1 LSVLLVINHHIFSI
15 IVVHL
20 DAGMCTQIVLAK
32 PSIHRELLHSK
43 SNDPRIELRHSP
55 AMDDDDGAPRARKPV
70 LRVHTSR
77 PSSSPFTTGRGDD
90 SSDDGDGEENEDEDE
105 ESSDDDAHKTATF
118 DGLELLRH
126 GRIAHEVVAYERAS
140 TSGARGASDGI
151 APGVSGT
158 RGDAKEMLRELE
170 LAKRNPTMAAFLRMG
185 GAQDEIGK
193 RRRGKGRRRRSA
205 KSRNTMEVD
214 ALMSD
219 ATILYARGEFSSAVE
234 KLHACIVKAP
244 NSSEP
249 YEQLA
254 LVYEETNA
262 LDKALDCYS
271 LATVLKRSVDPS
283 MWYRMAALAVQVG
296 NKEYAIHCLAKA
308 SRSDPYNF
316 ENKIDQA
323 TLYAE
328 IGENKKAIEQLEWVL
343 KDDTP
348 STDGAIIR
356 DATVMLAKMYYNAKM
371 RDKAEYALERMLDRY
386 PQHVDA
392 TVVNILIELKIE
404 FRKHAEVLNIVERA
418 YLNIAGDNGRFPLD
432 ISVKLGQC
440 LLQVGRIEDGVRHI
454 DELIDQ
460 DASEYDDLFLDCAST
475 CVEVGLLQK
484 AEQLYRALLPLEEY
498 NNPDL
503 WQRLEKCISQ
513 NRGMH
518 GVADFYEDLYE
529 AYPDDAFVAVSLADA
544 LSKFPEDVETIARA
558 RALMYDLDRD
568 QVREYGIVLRVTA
581 LQRKLL
587 TEDELTVI
595 IPATLTLL
603 DDLMAKREQR
613 KLHRKGGAEAA
624 AASFIDDHVRISDED
639 IFASI
644 INGAEVALRL
654 GKINDANVIVNNAL
668 SFSSG
673 SILTKEQTASLRYLR
688 ALVSYMNGD
697 LHDAA
702 TNCRNVLEVFPQSI
716 TLWNMLMHM
725 AVNYPRALSVGA
737 AKLAKRLV
745 VSTSEDDGRKRL
757 VPLMASGY
765 VHTWNKKWSIAMH
778 DFLTALAI
786 APNDPEV
793 TLAAAISLLHM
804 STHNANEVQRH
815 AWALR
820 AIVLLERTAALRP
833 SRPHEGLYNIARGLH
848 HLGWSDLA
856 RPIYERCLEAPAES
870 DVSLRREAAY
880 NLSLIYRKA
889 KAHDLARAVLRK
901 HLTI

>member
-1 LSVLLVINHHIFSI
+1 MYKI
-15 IVVHL
+15 HL
-20 DAGMCTQIVLAK
+20 DKFILPATRVAQVW
-32 PSIHRELLHSK
+32 R
-43 SNDPRIELRHSP
+43 NDHTRAPLFT
-55 AMDDDDGAPRARKPV
+55 MDVDDDNDDDDGSRARKPV
-70 LRVHTSR
+70 LRVHASR
-77 PSSSPFTTGRGDD
+77 PSSAPVTDMNDDDDDDDDDD
-90 SSDDGDGEENEDEDE
+90 SEVEDE
-105 ESSDDDAHKTATF
+105 ESSDADDAF

-140 TSGARGASDGI
+140 TSGGAASDARGETL
-151 APGVSGT
+151 APAAQGNA
-158 RGDAKEMLRELE
+158 REMLRELE

-185 GAQDEIGK
+185 GALNDSSK

-205 KSRNTMEVD
+205 KSQNTIEVD

-219 ATILYARGEFSSAVE
+219 ATILYARGEYASAVE

-262 LDKALDCYS
+262 LDKALDCYT

-283 MWYRMAALAVQVG
+283 MWYRMATLAVNVG

-308 SRSDPYNF
+308 ARSDPYNF

-348 STDGAIIR
+348 PTDGAIIR

-418 YLNIAGDNGRFPLD
+418 YLNISGENGRFPLD

-440 LLQVGRIEDGVRHI
+440 LLQVGQLEDGVRHI
-454 DELIDQ
+454 DELIGQ
-460 DASEYDDLFLDCAST
+460 DASEYDDLFLDCANT
-475 CVEVGLLQK
+475 CMEVGLLQK
-484 AEQLYRALLPLEEY
+484 AEQLFRALLPLEEY

-503 WQRLEKCISQ
+503 WQRLEMCISK
-513 NRGMH
+513 NHGVH

-529 AYPDDAFVAVSLADA
+529 AYPEDAFVAVSLADA
-544 LSKFPEDVETIARA
+544 LSKFPEDAESMERA
-558 RALMYDLDRD
+558 RMLMYDLDKD
-568 QVREYGIVLRVTA
+568 QIREHGIVLRVTA

-587 TEDELTVI
+587 SEDELTVI
-595 IPATLTLL
+595 IPAALTLL

-613 KLHRKGGAEAA
+613 KLQRKGGTAA
-624 AASFIDDHVRISDED
+624 FIDDHVRISDED

-644 INGAEVALRL
+644 INAAEVALRL
-654 GKINDANVIVNNAL
+654 GKFNDASTIVNNAL

-673 SILTKEQTASLRYLR
+673 NILTKEQTASLRYLR

-702 TNCRNVLEVFPQSI
+702 ASCRSVLEVFPQSI
-716 TLWNMLMHM
+716 TVWNMLMHM
-725 AVNYPRALSVGA
+725 AVNYPRALSVGTS
-737 AKLAKRLV
+737 KLAKRLV
-745 VSTSEDDGRKRL
+745 VSTSEDSDRKRL

-778 DFLTALAI
+778 DFLNALAI

-793 TLAAAISLLHM
+793 TLAAAIALLHM
-804 STHNANEVQRH
+804 STRNANEVQRH

-833 SRPHEGLYNIARGLH
+833 SHPQEGLYNLARGLH

-856 RPIYERCLEAPAES
+856 RTIYERCLETPNAR
-870 DVSLRREAAY
+870 DVGLRREAAY

-889 KAHDLARAVLRK
+889 KAYDLARAVLRK